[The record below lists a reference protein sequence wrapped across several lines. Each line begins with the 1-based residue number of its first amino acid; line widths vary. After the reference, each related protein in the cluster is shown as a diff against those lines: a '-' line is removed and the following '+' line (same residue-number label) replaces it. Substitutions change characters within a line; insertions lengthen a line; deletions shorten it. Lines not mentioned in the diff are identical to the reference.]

1 MSSNYQD
8 NSNSYNN
15 GYQNN
20 RYDALNTTAQIV
32 GDSLTMLND
41 YHDDTYQMHRSNRTD
56 YQQTRVPPPSNANLV
71 PLNSPARSIRRT
83 HSDFDEIEDEFRT
96 VNSKKSKNIDP
107 NRSILPVQRQLTRS
121 PSPSLMSLSSQVN
134 NGVSVTSSSTVKSP
148 SNQRTTANGTTVN
161 SIYNNQ
167 QSTVSFE
174 ATRYAQSRYP
184 FHPFVVRFS
193 SSKNTEQ
200 EVAKDLCVHLKQNRG
215 LDIELVGFRR
225 SIRKCGPNEVDILL
239 FVKDSHSFAH
249 LYNDLNWPQTRHGQ
263 VFTHPSSPSIPP
275 AIVSY

>member
-1 MSSNYQD
+1 
-8 NSNSYNN
+8 
-15 GYQNN
+15 
-20 RYDALNTTAQIV
+20 
-32 GDSLTMLND
+32 
-41 YHDDTYQMHRSNRTD
+41 MHRSNRTD

-167 QSTVSFE
+167 QSTV
-174 ATRYAQSRYP
+174 
-184 FHPFVVRFS
+184 HL
-193 SSKNTEQ
+193 KLLNTEQ

-275 AIVSY
+275 QLSLIVKNVGLHMDFVQVTIDLKEVYSDIKNVIRMKNRYQNEIKLVKLEFSKSEQRDEI